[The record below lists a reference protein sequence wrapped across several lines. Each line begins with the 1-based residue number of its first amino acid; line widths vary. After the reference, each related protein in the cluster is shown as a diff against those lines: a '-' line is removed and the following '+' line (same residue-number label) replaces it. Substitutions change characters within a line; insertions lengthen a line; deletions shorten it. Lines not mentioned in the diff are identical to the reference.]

1 MKSAVLWLDLEL
13 PVYNSSEIIWRMKMS
28 FTAKC
33 SKCNATCT
41 AEDEWIGQ
49 EAECPECGATIIITK
64 AEPKLGLSIRK
75 TPQHNPEHAERAA
88 ATAVPDDGQTT
99 FCPHCG
105 QPLSNTDAVI
115 CIGCGTNL
123 KTGKK
128 LSEGSSASK
137 GKFKIWY
144 LEVLKKY
151 AVFKGRAR
159 RKEYWYFT
167 LCNIIISIV
176 LGYVDSKVGTF
187 GAKAG
192 IGILGAVYSLAV
204 FIPSLAVFVRRLH
217 DIGKS
222 GWWFFLGLV
231 PCVGPLILLYFM
243 VKDSADGEN
252 QYGPNPKFED

>member
-1 MKSAVLWLDLEL
+1 
-13 PVYNSSEIIWRMKMS
+13 MKMS

-33 SKCNATCT
+33 NKCNATCT
-41 AEDEWIGQ
+41 AEDDWIGQ
-49 EAECPECGATIIITK
+49 EAECPERGATIIIEK
-64 AEPKLGLSIRK
+64 PEAKLGLSIRK
-75 TPQHNPEHAERAA
+75 TASHGAENVEKPA
-88 ATAVPDDGQTT
+88 ATVSTSGGQAA
-99 FCPHCG
+99 CPHCQ
-105 QPLSNTDAVI
+105 QPITNPDAVI

-128 LSEGSSASK
+128 ISGGASASK
-137 GKFKIWY
+137 GNFKIWY

-167 LCNIIISIV
+167 LCNILVSIV
-176 LGYVDSKVGTF
+176 LGFIDAKIGIF
-187 GAKAG
+187 GMKAG
-192 IGILGAVYSLAV
+192 IGILGAIYSLAV

-222 GWWFFLGLV
+222 GWWFFLGLI

-243 VKDSADGEN
+243 VKDSENGEN
-252 QYGPNPKFED
+252 RYGANPKE

>member
-1 MKSAVLWLDLEL
+1 
-13 PVYNSSEIIWRMKMS
+13 MS

-33 SKCNATCT
+33 NKCNATCT

-49 EAECPECGATIIITK
+49 EAECPECGATIIIEK
-64 AEPKLGLSIRK
+64 DEPKEHKLGLSIRK
-75 TPQHNPEHAERAA
+75 TPQHGSENAEKPAA
-88 ATAVPDDGQTT
+88 NVMPSDGQMPT
-99 FCPHCG
+99 CPHCQ
-105 QPLSNTDAVI
+105 QPLSNPDAVI

-137 GKFKIWY
+137 GNFKIWY

-151 AVFKGRAR
+151 ATFKGRAR

-167 LCNIIISIV
+167 LCNIIISIA
-176 LGYVDSKVGTF
+176 LGFIDSKIGTF
-187 GAKAG
+187 GIKAG
-192 IGILGAVYSLAV
+192 VGILGAVYSLAV

-243 VKDSADGEN
+243 VKDSQDGEN
-252 QYGPNPKFED
+252 KYGPNPKE

>member
-1 MKSAVLWLDLEL
+1 
-13 PVYNSSEIIWRMKMS
+13 MS
-28 FTAKC
+28 FMAKC

-41 AEDEWIGQ
+41 AEDDWIGQ
-49 EAECPECGATIIITK
+49 EAECPECGETIIIAK
-64 AEPKLGLSIRK
+64 EEAKHGLSIRK
-75 TPQHNPEHAERAA
+75 AHQTGSENMQKSSPSLS
-88 ATAVPDDGQTT
+88 TDGQAA

-105 QPLSNTDAVI
+105 QPISNPDAVI

-128 LSEGSSASK
+128 ISSDGSGSK
-137 GKFKIWY
+137 LKIKIWY

-176 LGYVDSKVGTF
+176 LGYIDAKIGTF
-187 GAKAG
+187 SLKAG
-192 IGILGAVYSLAV
+192 VGILGTVYSLAV
-204 FIPSLAVFVRRLH
+204 FIPGLAVFVRRLH

-231 PCVGPLILLYFM
+231 PCVGVLILLFFST
-243 VKDSADGEN
+243 KDSQDGEN
-252 QYGPNPKFED
+252 KYGPNPKLEG

>member
-1 MKSAVLWLDLEL
+1 M
-13 PVYNSSEIIWRMKMS
+13 
-28 FTAKC
+28 AKC
-33 SKCNATCT
+33 DKCNATCT
-41 AEDEWIGQ
+41 AEDDWIGQ

-64 AEPKLGLSIRK
+64 AEPEAKPKTGLSIRK
-75 TPQHNPEHAERAA
+75 NSPQQSTENTEKTA
-88 ATAVPDDGQTT
+88 ATVLPAEGQTAK
-99 FCPHCG
+99 CPHC
-105 QPLSNTDAVI
+105 QDPISNPDAVI

-128 LSEGSSASK
+128 LSADGSSSK

-167 LCNIIISIV
+167 LCNIIASIV
-176 LGYVDSKVGTF
+176 IGFVDVKIGTYSM
-187 GAKAG
+187 KAG
-192 IGILGAVYSLAV
+192 VGLLGTVYSLAV
-204 FIPSLAVFVRRLH
+204 LIPSLAVFIRRLH

-222 GWWFFLGLV
+222 GWWFFLGLI

-243 VKDSADGEN
+243 VKDSEDGEN
-252 QYGPNPKFED
+252 QYGPNPKLED